1 MESPRKA
8 TIDSS
13 VQDLCARFD
22 RIYTGAISDVMDGMG
37 YRDQVLPVEIQALR
51 PDMRVSGIALPT
63 EGEPAPGLTLDE
75 YYLPFLNLLGDIKPG
90 HVIISQPSDS
100 LCAHMGELAA
110 ETAQLQGGRGVVI
123 DGGCR
128 DVDYILTLGFPV
140 FCRYTTPTDIVG
152 RWRLKSYGTPIRI
165 GQVIVKPE
173 DFIVGDKDGVLVI
186 PKEITMDVLLK
197 SEEML
202 SKENLVRKAV
212 LEGVHPV
219 KAYKEFG
226 IF

>member
-1 MESPRKA
+1 MGSARK
-8 TIDSS
+8 TKTDSS
-13 VQDLCARFD
+13 VQEICERFD
-22 RIYTGAISDVMDGMG
+22 RIYTGAISDVMDEMG

-51 PDMRVSGIALPT
+51 PDMRVSGIALPA
-63 EGEPAPGLTLDE
+63 EGEPAPGLTRDE
-75 YYLPFLNLLGDIKPG
+75 YYLPFLNLLGDVKPG
-90 HVIISQPSDS
+90 HVIISQPNDS

-128 DVDYILTLGFPV
+128 DIDYILSLGFPV

-152 RWRLKSYGTPIRI
+152 RWRLNRYGTPIRI
-165 GQVIVKPE
+165 GRVTVNPD

-186 PKEITMDVLLK
+186 PKQITLEVLGK
-197 SEEML
+197 AEEML
-202 SKENLVRKAV
+202 STENLVRKAV

-219 KAYKEFG
+219 KAYEKYG